1 MKIKKHIFI
10 SLSIGAALIAMPIS
24 CSTKEDCHDHA
35 EPADHSEHDH
45 DAQSESEHGGH
56 SEHEHGGHGHEH
68 SADPA
73 MVIPE
78 TVQAVIHEI
87 HEIQHGLE
95 DTVKEKRLAAVH
107 QQAFAIRDLANAL
120 PDKVSADKKTKV
132 AQTVKQI
139 AEIAVA
145 LDNSGDSGEQAQTE
159 ANLKKLDGL
168 LKMLDAQVGVK
179 KDEHSHDH

>member
-1 MKIKKHIFI
+1 M
-10 SLSIGAALIAMPIS
+10 
-24 CSTKEDCHDHA
+24 
-35 EPADHSEHDH
+35 
-45 DAQSESEHGGH
+45 
-56 SEHEHGGHGHEH
+56 
-68 SADPA
+68 
-73 MVIPE
+73 
-78 TVQAVIHEI
+78 
-87 HEIQHGLE
+87 
-95 DTVKEKRLAAVH
+95 
-107 QQAFAIRDLANAL
+107 
-120 PDKVSADKKTKV
+120 SADKKTKV